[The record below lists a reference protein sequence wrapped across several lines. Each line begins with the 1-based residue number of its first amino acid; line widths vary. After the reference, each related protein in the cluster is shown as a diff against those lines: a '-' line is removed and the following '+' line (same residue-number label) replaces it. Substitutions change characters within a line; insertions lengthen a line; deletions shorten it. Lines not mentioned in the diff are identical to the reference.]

1 MTAAGCP
8 QLLDYQY
15 FYFIPKLARLWL
27 KCCAMVST
35 DGSLTRKRILIVDDD
50 PSIRY
55 MLGRI
60 LLDEGY
66 EALAAANGR
75 EGLKTAATH
84 DVDLVLLDLKMPGMN
99 GQETLQELALLRP
112 GLPVII
118 MTAYPGQQGQGP
130 LAGFSAL
137 LQKPLDFPMLLEAI
151 RKLLPQAAAST

>member
-1 MTAAGCP
+1 MSFRFPEAGTA
-8 QLLDYQY
+8 
-15 FYFIPKLARLWL
+15 LANDEPIV
-27 KCCAMVST
+27 AT
-35 DGSLTRKRILIVDDD
+35 IGNPPNKRILVVDDD
-50 PSIRY
+50 PSVRY

-66 EALAAANGR
+66 DALEAANGC
-75 EGLKTAATH
+75 EALKIASARK
-84 DVDLVLLDLKMPGMN
+84 VDLVLLDLKMPGLN

-151 RKLLPQAAAST
+151 RKLLAQAAASA